1 MSDPK
6 TPTWLTQTQVVMLH
20 RESLQL
26 FGGLQGVRDPGLL
39 ASALDRPKNKWHYD
53 SSISLFD
60 LAASYAFGIARNH
73 PFMDGNKRASLL
85 AVRAFLFI
93 NGFTFVPEETQTVTV
108 IEGLAAGT
116 VDEAL
121 LAEWIKENTTPR
133 T

>member
-26 FGGLQGVRDPGLL
+26 FGGLQGVRDAGLL
-39 ASALDRPKNKWHYD
+39 ASALDGPKNKWHYD

-93 NGFTFVPEETQTVTV
+93 NGFTFVPEETETVTV

-121 LAEWIKENTTPR
+121 LAGWIEENTTPR